1 MAWPIGVLPSKSKY
15 GFSAT
20 ISTNGNIANLINT
33 IFPYMNIAQQFYTM
47 FTNRNIARSIMRTV
61 TTIKKLDGRIKLKP
75 SEAAFSERM
84 VFDPAEMG
92 KALRLRRREL
102 GLTQRDVATMTGR
115 SLRVIGDIERGR
127 TTVEIGVIFDYASIV
142 DIDFILKVRGK

>member
-1 MAWPIGVLPSKSKY
+1 
-15 GFSAT
+15 
-20 ISTNGNIANLINT
+20 
-33 IFPYMNIAQQFYTM
+33 
-47 FTNRNIARSIMRTV
+47 MRTV

-75 SEAAFSERM
+75 SEVAFSERT
-84 VFDPAEMG
+84 VFDPAEIG
-92 KALRLRRREL
+92 KALRLRRR

>member
-1 MAWPIGVLPSKSKY
+1 
-15 GFSAT
+15 
-20 ISTNGNIANLINT
+20 
-33 IFPYMNIAQQFYTM
+33 
-47 FTNRNIARSIMRTV
+47 MRTV
-61 TTIKKLDGRIKLKP
+61 TTIKKLDGRVKLKP
-75 SEAAFSERM
+75 SEVAFSERT
-84 VFDPAEMG
+84 VFDPTEMG

-115 SLRVIGDIERGR
+115 SLRVIGDTERGR

>member
-1 MAWPIGVLPSKSKY
+1 MGASSSNRRKSLSRSVW
-15 GFSAT
+15 FS
-20 ISTNGNIANLINT
+20 
-33 IFPYMNIAQQFYTM
+33 
-47 FTNRNIARSIMRTV
+47 
-61 TTIKKLDGRIKLKP
+61 
-75 SEAAFSERM
+75 
-84 VFDPAEMG
+84 G

-102 GLTQRDVATMTGR
+102 GLTQRDIATMTGR

>member
-1 MAWPIGVLPSKSKY
+1 
-15 GFSAT
+15 
-20 ISTNGNIANLINT
+20 
-33 IFPYMNIAQQFYTM
+33 
-47 FTNRNIARSIMRTV
+47 MRTV

-75 SEAAFSERM
+75 SEVAFSERT

-115 SLRVIGDIERGR
+115 SLRVIGDIERGGQR
-127 TTVEIGVIFDYASIV
+127 SKLVSFSITPPSWML
-142 DIDFILKVRGK
+142 ILF